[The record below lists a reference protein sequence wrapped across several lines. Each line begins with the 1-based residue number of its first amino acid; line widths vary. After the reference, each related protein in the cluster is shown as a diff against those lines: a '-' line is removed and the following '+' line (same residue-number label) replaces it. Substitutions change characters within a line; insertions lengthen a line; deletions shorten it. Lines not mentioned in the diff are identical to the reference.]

1 MKRLLS
7 AMASLA
13 PVLLAS
19 FGAPASYGQTTN
31 GTLVGDEAFYG
42 AALSTQNT
50 RTQFGDASNPD
61 AILAGGGSEI
71 DQIFA
76 KVSGGRLHVLVTGN
90 LEDNFNKLNV
100 FIDSKAGGS
109 NVVSSTMQAGVD
121 SFCCGGIG
129 QTGAFQRMSGLT
141 FDTGFDADYLL
152 IFTHGGEAL
161 PAPDGREFYA
171 STAHFGDLSSTT
183 ALTTGGLG
191 MQLAPRGEPRVLR
204 FPGDYND
211 NGSLDAA
218 DYTVWRD
225 NLDALVPLGTGADGS
240 NNGVI
245 DTADH
250 TRWVD
255 SINAGADVSLAGGP
269 FKPGGNPGNTETI
282 IGPTIPGLTQ
292 GQLIDKNYAGGGVF
306 PELAWAGASV
316 RNLENTIDLRYA
328 IDNSNTAGVKGAGG
342 PWDLVSGEDNPGDVK
357 TGVEFSV
364 PLSAIGNPGA
374 GQEIK
379 LTVFIN
385 GGGHDFL
392 SNQIGGAGGLVGGVA
407 QGNFGQIFFGTN
419 PTRPTF
425 NDIDGNQFVSI
436 SVPGAASASAAA
448 VPEPASVC
456 VAGLVL
462 VLAGV
467 GRKLRK

>member
-7 AMASLA
+7 AVASVA
-13 PVLLAS
+13 LLAS
-19 FGAPASYGQTTN
+19 GSYAQTTN
-31 GTLVGDEAFYG
+31 GTLVGDESFYG
-42 AALSTQNT
+42 AALSTQVA
-50 RTQFGDASNPD
+50 RTGFGDASNPD

-100 FIDSKAGGS
+100 FVDSKTGGA

-129 QTGAFQRMSGLT
+129 QTGAFQRMNGLT
-141 FDTGFDADYLL
+141 FDAGFDADYLFL
-152 IFTHGGEAL
+152 FTHGGETI
-161 PAPDGREFYA
+161 PAPDGRGFHA
-171 STAHFGDLSSTT
+171 ITAHYGDLSSTT

-191 MQLAPRGEPRVLR
+191 MQLAPRGEPRVMR

-211 NGSLDAA
+211 NAALDAA
-218 DYTVWRD
+218 DYTVYRD
-225 NLDALVPLGTGADGS
+225 SLVATVPTGTGADGS
-240 NNGVI
+240 ANGVI
-245 DTADH
+245 DAADY

-269 FKPGGNPGNTETI
+269 FRPGGNPGNTEAI
-282 IGPTIPGLTQ
+282 LGPTIPGLTQ
-292 GQLIDKNYAGGGVF
+292 GQLIDSNYAGGGVF
-306 PELAWAGASV
+306 PELAWAGPTV
-316 RNLENTIDLRYA
+316 RSLVNSIDLRMA
-328 IDNSNTAGVKGAGG
+328 LDNSNIAGVKGSGG
-342 PWDLVSGEDNPGDVK
+342 PFELVSGEDNPADVK
-357 TGVEFSV
+357 TGLEFSV
-364 PLSAIGNPGA
+364 PLSAIGNPGS

-392 SNQIGGAGGLVGGVA
+392 SNQIGGAGAVSASTGLAVGNL
-407 QGNFGQIFFGTN
+407 GNELFGAAVD
-419 PTRPTF
+419 RPTF
-425 NDIDGNQFVSI
+425 NDLLGNQFVSI
-436 SVPGAASASAAA
+436 SVPGAASAASAA
-448 VPEPASVC
+448 VPEPASVL

-462 VLAGV
+462 ALAGV